1 MEYKEFTGKTAEEA
15 IEAGLNELGL
25 SREEADIRILEEG
38 KKKLFGYVKAR
49 VEIAPKAAERA
60 SDEEKASGQTESKT
74 PDKNAAET
82 NLEVSNIHR
91 DSLGRTD
98 GERAVEFLEG
108 LLELLKITACTELK
122 REGEKIEIEVT
133 AANTKA
139 IIGRHGEM
147 LDAIQTVA
155 GAVANTGR
163 EEYKRVVVDCE
174 NYRENR
180 EATLQNLAYKLAG
193 KAVRYAEKIK
203 LEPMN
208 PYERRIIHA
217 ALSGRQDVTT
227 ESEGKEPYR
236 YIVIV
241 PSNLRDPDA
250 PAYSAREERSRGG
263 FGNRGY
269 HRGYNI
275 ITGITTDTESRIII
289 GKAETETGIESPI
302 TAAAGDPIIRTEST
316 ESRTIT
322 TTGTRGRIIS
332 VAMRA
337 ERIFRARR
345 SLTISLVPPTKSLRP
360 TFSVPTSATAR
371 TKITAKNE
379 SRTRTKKV
387 ALNSRPKVG
396 RSNCAENLQKTLD
409 FFGKCDII
417 YLN

>member
-1 MEYKEFTGKTAEEA
+1 MEYKEFTGKTADEA

-49 VEIAPKAAERA
+49 VEIAPKAAEWT
-60 SDEEKASGQTESKT
+60 SDDENGTGLTWSKT

-250 PAYSAREERSRGG
+250 PAYSAREDRSRGG

-269 HRGYNI
+269 HRGYN
-275 ITGITTDTESRIII
+275 GYNNGYNNGYRKPYNNREGRDGDGYRKPYNRGGRRPYNQDGEYRKPYYNNDGYKRPYNQRRDEGGTDFSGE
-289 GKAETETGIESPI
+289 KKPY
-302 TAAAGDPIIRTEST
+302 DKPRTSY
-316 ESRTIT
+316 
-322 TTGTRGRIIS
+322 
-332 VAMRA
+332 
-337 ERIFRARR
+337 
-345 SLTISLVPPTKSLRP
+345 
-360 TFSVPTSATAR
+360 
-371 TKITAKNE
+371 
-379 SRTRTKKV
+379 KKP
-387 ALNSRPKVG
+387 S
-396 RSNCAENLQKTLD
+396 SD
-409 FFGKCDII
+409 FFGT
-417 YLN
+417 YLGNSKDKDNGEE